1 MNVKKRV
8 TALIADDVVE
18 MRVLL
23 KKVLQGL
30 ECDVLDKVADGTA
43 AIEKIDQLKPDIV
56 FLDIDMPGV
65 SGLQV
70 LDNLKK
76 KNSEVFRVI
85 VSGQNTVE
93 NIKEAIARGANAFVV
108 KPYSVSKIEQVIE
121 KYHEQLDANG

>member
-1 MNVKKRV
+1 MNVKKQV
-8 TALIADDVVE
+8 TALIADDVVD
-18 MRVLL
+18 MRMLL

-30 ECDVLDKVADGTA
+30 ECNVLDKVADGAA
-43 AIEKIDQLKPDIV
+43 AIEKIDLLKPDIV

-108 KPYSVSKIEQVIE
+108 KPYSVSKIEQVIK
-121 KYHEQLDANG
+121 KYHEQLDAKG